1 MTQITDRIIMVRPA
15 NFGYNLETAENNAF
29 QKEKVG
35 LSSKEI
41 TDAAIK
47 EFDSFVDLL
56 RSNGIQV
63 QVIED
68 TKSPIKPD
76 AIFPNNWFTTHADGT
91 IITYPMYAEV
101 RRLERREDVIK
112 DLESRS
118 PKMKRYGFEYF
129 ENENKF
135 LEGTGSMILDR
146 ENKIVYA
153 CLSPRTNIEILDK
166 FSILKGYQA
175 VFFTAL
181 DRTGGEIYHT
191 NVMMTMGEKFVL
203 ICLESIKNEE
213 EKQALVKMF
222 KQTAKEIIDI
232 NYDQMESFA
241 GNMIQLKNSVEDRF
255 VIMSRQAR
263 KALNNEQISKIQKH
277 GRIISPDIITIENTG
292 GGSARCMIAEDF
304 LPF

>member
-1 MTQITDRIIMVRPA
+1 M
-15 NFGYNLETAENNAF
+15 
-29 QKEKVG
+29 
-35 LSSKEI
+35 
-41 TDAAIK
+41 
-47 EFDSFVDLL
+47 
-56 RSNGIQV
+56 
-63 QVIED
+63 
-68 TKSPIKPD
+68 
-76 AIFPNNWFTTHADGT
+76 
-91 IITYPMYAEV
+91 
-101 RRLERREDVIK
+101 
-112 DLESRS
+112 
-118 PKMKRYGFEYF
+118 
-129 ENENKF
+129 
-135 LEGTGSMILDR
+135 
-146 ENKIVYA
+146 
-153 CLSPRTNIEILDK
+153 
-166 FSILKGYQA
+166 
-175 VFFTAL
+175 FFTAL

-263 KALNNEQISKIQKH
+263 NALNNEQISKIQKH